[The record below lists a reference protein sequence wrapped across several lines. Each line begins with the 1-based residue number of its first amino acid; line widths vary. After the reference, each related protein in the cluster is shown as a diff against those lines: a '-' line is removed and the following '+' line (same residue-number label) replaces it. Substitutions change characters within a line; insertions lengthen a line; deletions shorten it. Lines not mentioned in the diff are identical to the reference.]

1 MKTTV
6 KKAIDYKAVLDSN
19 KALKENCKTLGYAL
33 KLISECT
40 NVHPK
45 LKESAKELQKKGN
58 ETKYKECAENCR
70 KTKDGKFTPFYVLQ
84 YLYKGL

>member
-1 MKTTV
+1 MKTTQ
-6 KKAIDYKAVLDSN
+6 KKAIEYKDVLDSN

-33 KLISECT
+33 KLISECA
-40 NVHPK
+40 NVHDK
-45 LKESAKELQKKGN
+45 LKESAKLLQKKGN
-58 ETKYKECAENCR
+58 EAMYKECAENCR

>member
-1 MKTTV
+1 MKATE
-6 KKAIDYKAVLDSN
+6 KKAIEYKAVLDSN

-40 NVHPK
+40 NVHAK
-45 LKESAKELQKKGN
+45 LKEGAKELQKKGN
-58 ETKYKECAENCR
+58 EAKYKECAENCR